1 MTLKELHRNFKIEL
15 DKSEIS
21 SYPSFLPE
29 EIDYWLNNSIER
41 FVKTRYSGR
50 SIDRTGFQQTE
61 KRTDDLRTLVVEASY
76 DTSNVIQDVSNSI
89 EIDYPS
95 DYMIMVGESV
105 FITSDVSTWPVKN
118 GSKVIQRID
127 PIEANIENIDSKLQ
141 SILSEHNLRLDYAKP
156 IRLFVNNKV
165 RLYTDGNYRV
175 VKYIMTYIKTPT
187 KLDWYSSTVSINDTI
202 TMLPDH
208 TWSEI
213 IVLAVSLA
221 LENISDIRLNSY
233 SVNALTSE

>member
-29 EIDYWLNNSIER
+29 EIDYWINNSIER

-50 SIDRTGFQQTE
+50 SIDRAGFQQTE
-61 KRTDDLRTLVVEASY
+61 KRTDDLRTLVVEKSY

-89 EIDYPS
+89 EVDYPS
-95 DYMIMVGESV
+95 DYMIMVGEST
-105 FITSDVSTWPVKN
+105 FITSDASSWPIKN
-118 GSKVIQRID
+118 GVKAIQRVD
-127 PIEANIENIDSKLQ
+127 PIEATIENIDSKLQ
-141 SILSEHNLRLDYAKP
+141 SVLSEHNLRIDSAKP

-165 RLYTDGNYRV
+165 RFYTDGNYRV
-175 VKYIMTYIKTPT
+175 VKYVMTYIKNPE
-187 KLDWYSSTVSINDTI
+187 KLDWYSSTVSIDDAI
-202 TMLPDH
+202 TMLPEH

-213 IVLAVSLA
+213 IVLAVGLA

-233 SVNALTSE
+233 ASNALTSE